1 MFCVPVLTPAP
12 PVPFPGMDNKESLSS
27 EATFFR
33 QQPVFKGLPS
43 SFFGV
48 PNLTRR
54 LTDLLV
60 GRIKAALPS
69 IKWEVSQTKGAVW
82 TWCGVCVCLVPA
94 GERVGESGESGS
106 VVSNLPV
113 FG

>member
-1 MFCVPVLTPAP
+1 
-12 PVPFPGMDNKESLSS
+12 MDNKESLSS

-43 SFFGV
+43 TFFGV

-69 IKWEVSQTKGAVW
+69 IKWEVRRRKLYSEVDG
-82 TWCGVCVCLVPA
+82 TWCV
-94 GERVGESGESGS
+94 RKRESRSGRWAKE
-106 VVSNLPV
+106 
-113 FG
+113 

>member
-1 MFCVPVLTPAP
+1 
-12 PVPFPGMDNKESLSS
+12 MDNKDSLSS

-33 QQPVFKGLPS
+33 QHSVFKGLPS

-69 IKWEVSQTKGAVW
+69 IKWEVRQYEDDNDDDNDNDDNLYFFLL
-82 TWCGVCVCLVPA
+82 LVPC
-94 GERVGESGESGS
+94 
-106 VVSNLPV
+106 
-113 FG
+113 